1 MTVLGRI
8 TPAKLAVP
16 RDAAAE
22 ARRAMDPGAP
32 RQAAPAGMNEEGP
45 SPPPPSSR
53 RDALQ
58 RGSSG
63 THEVTGAPSLTR
75 QNGDRADPPSST
87 SSRRDAPQRGSSGTH
102 EATGTPADPPKP
114 LAKEGDRAAYA
125 AMHRDY
131 LASRIEASVAPPGRV
146 LTVLPTVF
154 LALLL
159 AAVAFAWWGHVD
171 IVVTAQG
178 KVVPSAKVKVVQAA
192 EGGVIRAILAAEGDR
207 VAAGQPLVE
216 LDPTE
221 TGAERDKL
229 ARQVEAGKLEIAR
242 LEALIGLGVLVR
254 DQRDLDPTDY
264 FAAPDGTDPALA
276 RAAAE
281 RLAAD
286 WRAMVTDLEVAE
298 REIARLSAARRSLAA
313 QRDKL
318 AAVVP
323 ILAER
328 EVSLGILLEKQLT
341 ARSEYLEVKRRLV
354 EATHEITVTE
364 ADLARAS
371 ADIAKARADR
381 DARLARAESERVK
394 DLAQMREQT
403 AAVTQELVK
412 TAERDARRV
421 VAAPA
426 DGIVTQLGISTV
438 GGVVSAGEALM
449 RIVPVD
455 AALEVTATIPNRD
468 IGFVAEGQEAVV
480 KLDAF
485 NYLRYGT
492 LKGTVVG
499 LSADAVDPMAAA
511 RAGAGAGAA
520 GAASPQGQNPQ
531 APPSYTARI
540 ALASDAVMVDGRA
553 VRPTPGMTVT
563 VDVRTGERR
572 LIEFVLQPVLRY
584 AEEGLR
590 ER

>member
-1 MTVLGRI
+1 MI
-8 TPAKLAVP
+8 ALAED
-16 RDAAAE
+16 R
-22 ARRAMDPGAP
+22 
-32 RQAAPAGMNEEGP
+32 
-45 SPPPPSSR
+45 S
-53 RDALQ
+53 AL
-58 RGSSG
+58 SG
-63 THEVTGAPSLTR
+63 L
-75 QNGDRADPPSST
+75 
-87 SSRRDAPQRGSSGTH
+87 
-102 EATGTPADPPKP
+102 
-114 LAKEGDRAAYA
+114 
-125 AMHRDY
+125 HRDY

-146 LTVLPTVF
+146 LVILPTVF
-154 LALLL
+154 LALV
-159 AAVAFAWWGHVD
+159 VALFTFAWFGHVD

-192 EGGVIRAILAAEGDR
+192 EGGVVRAIR
-207 VAAGQPLVE
+207 VADGDHVVAGQPLVE

-221 TGAERDKL
+221 TGAERGKL
-229 ARQVEAGKLEIAR
+229 ARQVEAGNLEIAR
-242 LEALIGLGVLVR
+242 LEALIGLGVLVPG
-254 DQRDLDPTDY
+254 QRDLDPTD
-264 FAAPDGTDPALA
+264 FFEAPAGTDPAMA

-286 WRAMVTDLEVAE
+286 WWAMVTDLAVAE
-298 REIARLSAARRSLAA
+298 GEIARLTAARRSLAA
-313 QRDKL
+313 QLGKL
-318 AAVVP
+318 RAVVP

-328 EVSLGILLEKQLT
+328 EEALGTLLASRLV

-354 EATHEITVTE
+354 EARHEITVTE
-364 ADLARAS
+364 AEMARAA
-371 ADIAKARADR
+371 ADTAKARADR
-381 DARLARAESERVK
+381 DARLARAESERVA
-394 DLAQMREQT
+394 DLAQIREQT
-403 AAVTQELVK
+403 AATTQELVK
-412 TAERDARRV
+412 AADRDARRV

-426 DGIVTQLGISTV
+426 DGIVTQLGVTTV

-455 AALEVTATIPNRD
+455 DALEVSATIPNRD
-468 IGFVAEGQEAVV
+468 IGFVAAGQAAVV

-492 LKGTVVG
+492 LHGTVVG
-499 LSADAVDPMAAA
+499 LSADAVDPTAAA

-520 GAASPQGQNPQ
+520 GTAAAQAQNPQ

-540 ALASDAVMVDGRA
+540 ALASDSMQVDGRA

-584 AEEGLR
+584 ASEGLR

>member
-1 MTVLGRI
+1 MI
-8 TPAKLAVP
+8 ALA
-16 RDAAAE
+16 D
-22 ARRAMDPGAP
+22 D
-32 RQAAPAGMNEEGP
+32 
-45 SPPPPSSR
+45 
-53 RDALQ
+53 
-58 RGSSG
+58 GSTLSG
-63 THEVTGAPSLTR
+63 
-75 QNGDRADPPSST
+75 
-87 SSRRDAPQRGSSGTH
+87 
-102 EATGTPADPPKP
+102 
-114 LAKEGDRAAYA
+114 
-125 AMHRDY
+125 RDY

-146 LTVLPTVF
+146 LVILPSVF
-154 LALLL
+154 LALVAALL
-159 AAVAFAWWGHVD
+159 AFAWFGHVD

-192 EGGVIRAILAAEGDR
+192 EGGVIRAINVAEGDR
-207 VAAGQPLVE
+207 VAAGQALVE

-221 TGAERDKL
+221 TGAEWEKL
-229 ARQVEAGKLEIAR
+229 AGQVESGNLEIAR
-242 LEALIGLGVLVR
+242 LETLIGLGVLVPA
-254 DQRDLDPTDY
+254 QRDLDPTDW
-264 FAAPDGTDPALA
+264 FVAPEGTAPALA

-286 WRAMVTDLEVAE
+286 WRAMVTDLAVADGE
-298 REIARLSAARRSLAA
+298 NVRLEAARRSYAA
-313 QRDKL
+313 QLGKL
-318 AAVVP
+318 QAVVP

-328 EVSLGILLEKQLT
+328 EEALGTLLEKQLV

-354 EATHEITVTE
+354 EASHEIAVTE
-364 ADLARAS
+364 AEKARAA
-371 ADIAKARADR
+371 ADVAKAGADR
-381 DARLARAESERVK
+381 DARLAKAESERVA
-394 DLAQMREQT
+394 DLAQIREQT

-412 TAERDARRV
+412 AAERDARRV

-426 DGIVTQLGISTV
+426 DGIVTQLGVTTV

-449 RIVPVD
+449 RIVPVGD
-455 AALEVTATIPNRD
+455 ALEVSATIPNRD
-468 IGFVAEGQEAVV
+468 IGFIAEGQAAVV

-492 LKGTVVG
+492 LHGTVVG
-499 LSADAVDPMAAA
+499 ISADAVDPTAAA

-520 GAASPQGQNPQ
+520 GAAPQPGQNPQ

-540 ALASDAVMVDGRA
+540 ALSSDTIQVDGRP

-584 AEEGLR
+584 ASEGLR

>member
-1 MTVLGRI
+1 MPGRSH
-8 TPAKLAVP
+8 TPIGGV
-16 RDAAAE
+16 
-22 ARRAMDPGAP
+22 ARRRDN
-32 RQAAPAGMNEEGP
+32 PAFVAR
-45 SPPPPSSR
+45 S
-53 RDALQ
+53 A
-58 RGSSG
+58 RG
-63 THEVTGAPSLTR
+63 
-75 QNGDRADPPSST
+75 
-87 SSRRDAPQRGSSGTH
+87 GS
-102 EATGTPADPPKP
+102 
-114 LAKEGDRAAYA
+114 
-125 AMHRDY
+125 
-131 LASRIEASVAPPGRV
+131 
-146 LTVLPTVF
+146 F
-154 LALLL
+154 
-159 AAVAFAWWGHVD
+159 GHVD

-178 KVVPSAKVKVVQAA
+178 RIVPSAKVKVVQAA
-192 EGGVIRAILAAEGDR
+192 EGGVVRAINVAEGDR
-207 VAAGQPLVE
+207 VVAGQALVE

-229 ARQVEAGKLEIAR
+229 ARQVMAGKLEIAR
-242 LEALIGLGVLVR
+242 LEALIGLGVLA
-254 DQRDLDPTDY
+254 QSQGDLVPTD
-264 FAAPDGTDPALA
+264 FFEAPSGTEPAMA
-276 RAAAE
+276 RAAAG

-286 WRAMVTDLEVAE
+286 WRAVTTDLAAAE
-298 REIARLSAARRSLAA
+298 SEIARLTAARRSLSA
-313 QRDKL
+313 QRGKL

-354 EATHEITVTE
+354 EASHEINVTE
-364 ADLARAS
+364 AELARAT

-381 DARLARAESERVK
+381 DARLARAESERVG
-394 DLAQMREQT
+394 DLSQIREQT

-412 TAERDARRV
+412 AADRDARRV
-421 VAAPA
+421 VVAPA
-426 DGIVTQLGISTV
+426 KPALAKAGGIVTQLGVTTL

-449 RIVPVD
+449 RIVPEGD
-455 AALEVTATIPNRD
+455 ALEVTATILNRD
-468 IGFVAEGQEAVV
+468 IGFVTEGQEAVV

-492 LKGTVVG
+492 LPGAVVG
-499 LSADAVDPMAAA
+499 LSADAVDATAAA

-520 GAASPQGQNPQ
+520 GAGSPPGQNPQ

-540 ALASDAVMVDGRA
+540 ALTSDTIAVDGRA